1 MDKNILKSKT
11 FWLQVLAL
19 VAVIVPSTAHF
30 IQENLG
36 ASGAA
41 WAFINVVLRL
51 VTKDK
56 VTLIG

>member
-11 FWLQVLAL
+11 FWIQVLGIVAL
-19 VAVIVPSTAHF
+19 VVPASAGF
-30 IQENLG
+30 IAEHLG

-41 WAFINVVLRL
+41 WAIINIVVRL

-56 VTLIG
+56 VTIA